1 MTGIREILQHPLADS
16 QDAAVSS
23 NAKTAKVV
31 VACIFAT
38 VLLLAATNT
47 SWFSSFI
54 APLVVIA
61 GIIVLFSAWRNW
73 EFGVQA
79 VLVVVIFEGAVR
91 KWFLPSA
98 NEFVYFYKDVVM
110 IVSLL
115 GYLSRRNKPLLLIKE
130 RIKPFLITVAALLVY
145 AVASISNPRAPHQ
158 LIGLFGLK
166 VYCLYIPLA
175 FMVPRMFPNKE
186 KLIGFLRW
194 YLLLALP
201 VIVLG
206 IMQFRNADTTSSLNR
221 YAWNQE
227 ASESGIEGSGIA
239 AFEDSEGNTYVRV
252 TSTFS
257 YISGLAVYLPVV
269 FALLLGFTSAN
280 LSRRSP
286 RTLRW
291 FSYFSLSAVVATAFM
306 TGSRSTLVSFIAITL
321 IFYTFT
327 SLKNLKDRLLQV
339 GFACALAYVALIL
352 LFPQALDAM
361 KTRALGGEEQI
372 EEGRGRIAN
381 LFDLPIDEAA
391 VAGPFGFGIGATQN
405 AVPSLMNG
413 LNLTFQGERIP
424 ISYEVESARVMLDLG
439 VVGYLL
445 FFLLR
450 FTLLAILWRGCLS
463 IKDPAS
469 KSLALAVLAVLTVF
483 LFVGGA
489 VINHTQNVY
498 QWFLVG
504 ICLALLNAEKLRQVE
519 HSLSHTGLNR
529 LAHLSAT
536 PASPLS

>member
-1 MTGIREILQHPLADS
+1 MTGIREILHQPPADS
-16 QDAAVSS
+16 QDATVRS
-23 NAKTAKVV
+23 NAKTAKVI

-38 VLLLAATNT
+38 SLLLAAIST
-47 SWFSSFI
+47 SWLSGFI
-54 APLVVIA
+54 VPLVIIA
-61 GIIVLFSAWRNW
+61 GIVILFSAWRNW

-79 VLVVVIFEGAVR
+79 VLVIVIFEGAVR
-91 KWFLPSA
+91 KWLLPSA
-98 NEFVYFYKDVVM
+98 SEFVYFYKDVVM
-110 IVSLL
+110 IVSILS
-115 GYLSRRNKPLLLIKE
+115 YLSRRNKPLLLIKE

-175 FMVPRMFPNKE
+175 FMVPRMFPSKE
-186 KLIGFLRW
+186 KLIGFLQW
-194 YLLLALP
+194 YLLLTLP
-201 VIVLG
+201 VIVIG
-206 IMQFRNADTTSSLNR
+206 VMQFRNADATSSLNR

-286 RTLRW
+286 RTLHW
-291 FSYFSLSAVVATAFM
+291 FSYFSLAAVVATAFM
-306 TGSRSTLVSFIAITL
+306 TGSRSTLVSFITITL
-321 IFYTFT
+321 IFYAFT

-339 GFACALAYVALIL
+339 GFGCGLAYMALIL

-372 EEGRGRIAN
+372 EEGRGRIAS

-424 ISYEVESARVMLDLG
+424 IGYEVESARVMLDLG

-445 FFLLR
+445 YFLLR
-450 FTLLAILWRGCLS
+450 FTLFAILWRGCLS
-463 IKDPAS
+463 IKDHAS
-469 KSLALAVLAVLTVF
+469 KSLAIAVMSVLTVF
-483 LFVGGA
+483 LFIGGA

-504 ICLALLNAEKLRQVE
+504 VCLALLNAEKLQQVE
-519 HSLSHTGLNR
+519 HSLSHTALNR
-529 LAHLSAT
+529 LANLSTT
-536 PASPLS
+536 PVTPLS